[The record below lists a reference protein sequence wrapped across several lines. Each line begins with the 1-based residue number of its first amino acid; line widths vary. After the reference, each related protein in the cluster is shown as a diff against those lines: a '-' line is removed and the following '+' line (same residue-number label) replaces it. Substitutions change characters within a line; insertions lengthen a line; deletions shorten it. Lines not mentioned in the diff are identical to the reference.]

1 MFPVSRLATSGTG
14 NDTTR
19 APPLISWF
27 ACNDPAFAR
36 RTAGPDSG
44 TVSATV
50 FLSTVTGRDATKATG
65 SIASA
70 ISGSTSALVPICSKG
85 STGVGACK

>member
-1 MFPVSRLATSGTG
+1 MFPFSRLATSGTG

-19 APPLISWF
+19 APPLISRF

-70 ISGSTSALVPICSKG
+70 SGSTSAPVSICSNG
-85 STGVGACK
+85 SAAVGASK